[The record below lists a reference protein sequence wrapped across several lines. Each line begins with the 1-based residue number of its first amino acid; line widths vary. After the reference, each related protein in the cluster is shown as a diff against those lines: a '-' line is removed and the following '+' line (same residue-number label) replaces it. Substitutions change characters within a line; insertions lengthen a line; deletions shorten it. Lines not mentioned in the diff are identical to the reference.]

1 MWTGRGAGAG
11 KGMDAGEGVRTGRDM
26 EFGEKEVIMNNM
38 PELKIGVVAVSRDC
52 FPESLSVNRRKAL
65 IDAYTAKYGEG
76 TVYECPVCIVESEIH
91 MVQALEDVKRAGCN
105 ALVVYLGNFGPEISE
120 TLLAKHFEGPKM
132 FVAAAEESQN
142 DLVQGR
148 GDAYCGMLNAS
159 YNLKLRGVKAYI
171 PEYPVG
177 TAEECADMI
186 HEFEPVAKAVIGLNS
201 LKIIS
206 FGPRPLNF
214 LACNAPIQ
222 QLYNLGVEIEENSEL
237 DLFEAYH
244 KHAGDER
251 IPGLVKEMEE
261 ELGAGNRKPEIL
273 PKLAQYELT
282 LKDWVEEHKGY
293 RKYVAIAGKCWP
305 AFQTQFGF
313 VPCYVNSR
321 LTAQGIPVSC
331 EVDIYGA
338 LSEFI
343 GTVVSG
349 DTVTLLDIN
358 NTVPADMYHESIEGK
373 FPYTQKDTFM
383 GFHCGNTAAGKLS
396 FCEMKYQM
404 IMARTLPEE
413 VTQGTLEGDIVPG
426 DITFYRLQST
436 ADNRLRAY
444 VAQGEVLP
452 VATKSFGSVG
462 VFAIPEMGRF
472 YRHVLIEKN
481 YPHHGAVAFGHF
493 GKELFEVFKY
503 IGVPVEEIGYNQPK
517 GVRYPTENPWK

>member
-1 MWTGRGAGAG
+1 MI
-11 KGMDAGEGVRTGRDM
+11 D
-26 EFGEKEVIMNNM
+26 NM
-38 PELKIGVVAVSRDC
+38 PKVKIGIVAVSRDC

-65 IDAYTAKYGEG
+65 VEAYTKKYDAEDI
-76 TVYECPVCIVESEIH
+76 YECPVCIVESEIH
-91 MVQALEDVKRAGCN
+91 MVQALEDIKKAGCN
-105 ALVVYLGNFGPEISE
+105 ALCVYLGNFGPEISE
-120 TLLAKHFEGPKM
+120 TLLAKHFDGPKM
-132 FVAAAEESQN
+132 FIAAAEETQN
-142 DLVQGR
+142 DLCGGR

-159 YNLKLRGVKAYI
+159 YNLQLRNVKAYI

-177 TAEECADMI
+177 DAEDCADMI
-186 HEFEPVAKAVIGLNS
+186 HEFIPIAKAVYGLNN

-214 LACNAPIQ
+214 LACNAPIK

-237 DLFEAYH
+237 DLFEAFN

-251 IPGLVKEMEE
+251 IPAIVKEMEE
-261 ELGAGNRKPEIL
+261 ELGAGNKKPEIL
-273 PKLAQYELT
+273 AKLAQYELT
-282 LKDWVEEHKGY
+282 LKDWVEAHRGY

-331 EVDIYGA
+331 EVDIYGC

-343 GTVVSG
+343 GTVVSH

-358 NTVPADMYHESIEGK
+358 NSVPKDMYAESIEGK
-373 FPYTQKDTFM
+373 FNYTHKDTFM
-383 GFHCGNTAAGKLS
+383 GFHCGNTASSKLS

-404 IMARTLPEE
+404 IMARSLPIE
-413 VTQGTLEGDIVPG
+413 VTNGTLEGDIVPG

-436 ADNRLRAY
+436 ADNKLRAY
-444 VAQGEVLP
+444 IAHGEVLP
-452 VATKSFGSVG
+452 VATRSFGAIG

-472 YRHVLIEKN
+472 YRHVLIEGG
-481 YPHHGAVAFGHF
+481 YPHHGAVAFGHH
-493 GKELFEVFKY
+493 GKALFEVFKY
-503 IGVPVEEIGYNQPK
+503 IGVPVEEIGYNQPA
-517 GVRYPTENPWK
+517 GVRYPTENPWG

>member
-1 MWTGRGAGAG
+1 MS
-11 KGMDAGEGVRTGRDM
+11 
-26 EFGEKEVIMNNM
+26 NM
-38 PELKIGVVAVSRDC
+38 PEVKIGVVAVSRDC
-52 FPESLSVNRRKAL
+52 FPESLSVNRRKNL
-65 IDAYTAKYGEG
+65 IKAYTDKYGAEG
-76 TVYECPVCIVESEIH
+76 IYECPVCIVESEIH
-91 MVQALEDVKRAGCN
+91 MVQALEDIKKAGCN

-120 TLLAKHFEGPKM
+120 TLLAKHFDGPKM
-132 FVAAAEESQN
+132 FIAAAEESGDN
-142 DLVQGR
+142 LVQGR

-159 YNLKLRGVKAYI
+159 YNLKLRNVKAYI

-177 TAEECADMI
+177 DAEECADMI
-186 HEFEPVAKAVIGLNS
+186 HEFIPIARAVEGLNH

-214 LACNAPIQ
+214 LACNAPIK
-222 QLYNLGVEIEENSEL
+222 QLYNIGVEIEENSEL
-237 DLFEAYH
+237 DLFEAFN
-244 KHAGDER
+244 KHQGDER
-251 IPGLVKEMEE
+251 IPAVVKEMEE
-261 ELGAGNRKPEIL
+261 ELGEGNKKPEIL
-273 PKLAQYELT
+273 SKLAQYELT
-282 LKDWVEEHKGY
+282 LKDWIEEHRGY

-349 DTVTLLDIN
+349 DAVTLLDIN
-358 NTVPADMYHESIEGK
+358 NTVPKDMYESEIRGRYN
-373 FPYTQKDTFM
+373 YTQKDTFM
-383 GFHCGNTAAGKLS
+383 GFHCGNTASKKLS
-396 FCEMKYQM
+396 SCEMKYQM
-404 IMARTLPEE
+404 IMARALPEE

-436 ADNRLRAY
+436 ADNILRAY
-444 VAQGEVLP
+444 SAHGEVLL
-452 VATKSFGSVG
+452 VATRSFGSVG

-472 YRHVLIEKN
+472 YRHVLIEGG

-493 GKELFEVFKY
+493 GKTLFEVFKY
-503 IGVPVEEIGYNQPK
+503 IGIPVEEIGYNQPA
-517 GVRYPTENPWK
+517 GVRYPTENPWG